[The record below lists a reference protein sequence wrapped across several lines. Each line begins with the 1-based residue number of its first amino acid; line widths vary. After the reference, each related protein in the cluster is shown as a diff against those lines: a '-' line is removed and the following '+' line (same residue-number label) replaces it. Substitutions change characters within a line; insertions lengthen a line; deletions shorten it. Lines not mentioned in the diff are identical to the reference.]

1 MASGV
6 WIPIFQGCLLC
17 QIQFENVSL
26 SDAERDSS
34 GETLQISSKDKLNT
48 NGLSA
53 HHQRLLMG

>member
-53 HHQRLLMG
+53 HH

>member
-26 SDAERDSS
+26 SDAEQDTRH
-34 GETLQISSKDKLNT
+34 EALQISSKDKPNT
-48 NGLSA
+48 NG
-53 HHQRLLMG
+53 